1 MESSVLSI
9 KKYSKLPPKHQI
21 NILCLSGESN
31 DDIIENEN
39 EQISDEKD
47 LMAFSDRVQD
57 LYNDLTS
64 KNQTFLAFKLVKI
77 LEWPLLTYKII
88 GDHIQKLTL
97 QLTDS
102 LLSKC
107 LTESK
112 PDLPFV
118 LSFLSGQ
125 TNIKKGL
132 LILQN
137 TSSSLKSNDKLILL
151 ARLGVRYCTRFDS
164 IMEKNQFVHLLLSAV
179 WARKLG
185 HINGIELAS
194 VGHSSDNE
202 HLAILAEYINNT
214 SIGINQDIIQ
224 DLVQYAKAFG
234 IMSLTEVMELFVTK
248 MLSSTSPCSSSSKNK
263 LKEMFKAVDKAIEHI
278 PADDDPLNILQSLLD
293 SKISPYDYEVL
304 DYVYKKLN
312 QLIGDQDHEE
322 QQKIHGMFNV
332 YREEEH
338 PKSLSNI

>member
-1 MESSVLSI
+1 MDFSSFIGVHTS
-9 KKYSKLPPKHQI
+9 LPPKHQI
-21 NILCLSGESN
+21 NILCLSCESS
-31 DDIIENEN
+31 DDIIEN

-47 LMAFSDRVQD
+47 LMAFNDRVQD

-64 KNQTFLAFKLVKI
+64 KNQTFLAFKLIKI
-77 LEWPLLTYKII
+77 LEWPLLTYEIM
-88 GDHIQKLTL
+88 GDHIKKLTL

-151 ARLGVRYCTRFDS
+151 ARLGVRYCTRFAS

-194 VGHSSDNE
+194 VGQSSDNE

-214 SIGINQDIIQ
+214 NIGINQDIIQ

-248 MLSSTSPCSSSSKNK
+248 MLSSSAAPCSNSSKNK
-263 LKEMFKAVDKAIEHI
+263 LKDMFKAVDKAIEHI
-278 PADDDPLNILQSLLD
+278 PANDDPLNILQSLLD

-312 QLIGDQDHEE
+312 QLIDDQDHEE
-322 QQKIHGMFNV
+322 QQKIHGMFIERRNTK
-332 YREEEH
+332 
-338 PKSLSNI
+338 KSLSEIW